1 MNILVTGGTGV
12 LGRKVVQ
19 ELLKR
24 NLTPTILSR
33 RVRTDTHVRMV
44 QGNLLDTSSLLQVL
58 TNIEVII
65 HCATNPGKPKED
77 IEGTKNLLEAA
88 RQANIKH
95 FVLISIVG
103 IDTMRW
109 MPYYRAKLEQETLV
123 ATSGIPYSILRAA
136 QFHEFVA
143 IMLSSLSRK
152 NLQWL
157 PGGFI
162 LQPVQVEAVAAK
174 LADVALNSPA
184 GRLADLVGPEPRS
197 FVSLG
202 KEWLAAKGKTKR
214 VFVIPIPNFLAR
226 VWQPVGDV
234 NAEKTGESWT
244 VWLQK
249 HSSETNPY
257 TVRS

>member
-12 LGRKVVQ
+12 LGRKVVK

-24 NLTPTILSR
+24 NVTPTILSR
-33 RVRTDTHVRMV
+33 RVRTVANVEMV
-44 QGNLLDTSSLLQVL
+44 QGNLLDTSSLPQVL

-88 RQANIKH
+88 KRSGVKH

-103 IDTMRW
+103 IDTVGW

-123 ATSGIPYSILRAA
+123 AKSGIPYSILRTA

-143 IMLSSLSRK
+143 MMLSSLGRK

-157 PGGFI
+157 PGGLI
-162 LQPVQVEAVAAK
+162 LQPVQVEAVAVK
-174 LADVALNSPA
+174 LAKVALDNPT

-202 KEWLAAKGKTKR
+202 KEWLAAQGKTKR
-214 VFVIPIPNFLAR
+214 VFVIPIPKFLAR
-226 VWQPVGDV
+226 VWQPVAGAT
-234 NAEKTGESWT
+234 AEKAGESWT
-244 VWLQK
+244 MWLQK
-249 HSSETNPY
+249 HSSEINPY
-257 TVRS
+257 KVRS